1 MNNPAFN
8 KSIWMLAISLSAA
21 AGCSPGGTDAGLAAG
36 NGTSQST
43 RGTASQVPGE
53 KGRTW
58 EEALAHAS
66 AVEHEALTTENRAY
80 RGLLDDRGAV
90 GRAQMDAWGYPSP
103 EELLR
108 TFQESD
114 ESLKRR
120 ADAGDVRAQLLYA
133 DRLALR
139 LEQSWAGHGNA
150 GNHTMLAA
158 GVAGAAAGLALRTS
172 HNPFSVMVYGRTQA
186 GVTTRPEAIAAALMV
201 TQDMGDTRAG
211 MALEEFLK
219 KNPGIDERMTAKM
232 IDDMNRTALM

>member
-1 MNNPAFN
+1 
-8 KSIWMLAISLSAA
+8 MLAISLSAA
-21 AGCSPGGTDAGLAAG
+21 TSCAPGGADAGLAAG

-43 RGTASQVPGE
+43 RGTAGQAAGE

-80 RGLLDDRGAV
+80 RGLFDDQGTV

-114 ESLKRR
+114 ESLRRR
-120 ADAGDVRAQLLYA
+120 ADAGDVRAQLQYA

-158 GVAGAAAGLALRTS
+158 GIVGAAAGLALRTS

-186 GVTTRPEAIAAALMV
+186 GVTSRIEAVAAALTV
-201 TQDMGDTRAG
+201 AQDMGDTRAG

-232 IDDMNRTALM
+232 IDDMNRTVQR